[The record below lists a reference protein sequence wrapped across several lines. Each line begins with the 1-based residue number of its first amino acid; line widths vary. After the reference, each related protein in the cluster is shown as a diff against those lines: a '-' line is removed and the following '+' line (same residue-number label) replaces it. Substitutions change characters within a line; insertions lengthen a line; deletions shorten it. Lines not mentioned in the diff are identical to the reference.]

1 MATLLLDV
9 NVLLALAW
17 PNHVHHEAAHRWF
30 AGRNSRKWATCA
42 LTQLA
47 FVRLSSQPSVVKTTI
62 TVSEALR
69 ALDANVASPDHEF
82 WVMAQGFSDI
92 LPDIRQRLVGH
103 QQLADALLLDLAIK
117 RSGALA
123 TFDRRVVSLL
133 SPDSEHRSALEI
145 LEPMI
150 VDGHAGGA

>member
-30 AGRNSRKWATCA
+30 AGRSSRKWATCA

-47 FVRLSSQPSVVKTTI
+47 FVRLSSQPSVVKTTM
-62 TVSEALR
+62 TVSEALQ
-69 ALDANVASPDHEF
+69 ALDANVALPDHEF
-82 WVMAQGFSDI
+82 WPMAEGFTDM
-92 LPDIRQRLVGH
+92 LPDIRQRLMGH

-123 TFDRRVVSLL
+123 TFDRRVDSLL
-133 SPDSEHRSALEI
+133 PPDSEHRSALDI
-145 LEPMI
+145 LELI
-150 VDGHAGGA
+150 